1 MLLLVRS
8 RALQD
13 RSHRDHFAEF
23 RAELPL
29 YQQSGALVA
38 YLAEYRQRLQAI
50 DDATRGNASVTL
62 IPERLQA
69 LAIAMYER
77 GVLGKRDVALTQA
90 WLQDLVSAGY
100 VFELPKV
107 LLVGAMGGGGNVR
120 HDGEA
125 AAAAPRPQGNTDY
138 SSGQQGLFSSHAKEA
153 LDSAEEET
161 RQEEAAAVE
170 GGSAT
175 GADAG
180 TPDLV
185 EKNKKQEAMPSQEG
199 ARQDPSGTNERE
211 EYDGPRTLGTAA
223 VMDPHVADLDGEQ
236 QPLLTEVQHR
246 RVNREEKEC
255 VRMRE
260 QLQII
265 TNQTWDRANKLQQ
278 RRWAFLACNSVPK
291 RDGSERQA
299 VRSAW
304 ETSEATEAA
313 VSAATA
319 REGLNASV
327 VHEKKRRVGGMARRE
342 HGRETSTT
350 EPIAAEV
357 GVDDG
362 HAAGSGGKELGGG
375 EDPKQGG
382 NEKRTVAGVI
392 PQMPNARSAPK
403 VQVLLVIAVV
413 SARPERRTA
422 IRDSWLAWRDD
433 RVVLRFFT
441 EQLDDTF
448 GRPENQTAEAKALVE
463 ESSAHGDVVVLDI
476 DHGMN
481 FGLKLVSAMRYA
493 LDRYD
498 FDFFLRLDDSY
509 FLCLRR
515 LLDELSALMRGV
527 TANDAP
533 HAPSQ
538 RMLYAGHRY
547 CERNATRI
555 DEAYMLVSGALVRRV
570 MSTPGLRCSSQ
581 EGTSAGRRFT
591 VGHGVNR
598 AGDVRWVHD
607 PRLDHDGD
615 WWRPPRA
622 GGAARSDYASVCEK
636 HIGVHRAFPERM
648 AGLWAVVSQQ
658 KTTKSGEDLAG
669 SSSAVAFEYVQD
681 VKCEHTPQGMSPARH
696 ARDKAQPCEVF
707 HG

>member
-1 MLLLVRS
+1 
-8 RALQD
+8 
-13 RSHRDHFAEF
+13 
-23 RAELPL
+23 
-29 YQQSGALVA
+29 
-38 YLAEYRQRLQAI
+38 
-50 DDATRGNASVTL
+50 
-62 IPERLQA
+62 
-69 LAIAMYER
+69 MYER
-77 GVLGKRDVALTQA
+77 GVLGKKDVALTQA

-199 ARQDPSGTNERE
+199 
-211 EYDGPRTLGTAA
+211 
-223 VMDPHVADLDGEQ
+223 
-236 QPLLTEVQHR
+236 
-246 RVNREEKEC
+246 
-255 VRMRE
+255 
-260 QLQII
+260 
-265 TNQTWDRANKLQQ
+265 
-278 RRWAFLACNSVPK
+278 
-291 RDGSERQA
+291 
-299 VRSAW
+299 
-304 ETSEATEAA
+304 
-313 VSAATA
+313 
-319 REGLNASV
+319 
-327 VHEKKRRVGGMARRE
+327 
-342 HGRETSTT
+342 
-350 EPIAAEV
+350 
-357 GVDDG
+357 
-362 HAAGSGGKELGGG
+362 
-375 EDPKQGG
+375 
-382 NEKRTVAGVI
+382 VI
-392 PQMPNARSAPK
+392 PQMPNARSTPK

-448 GRPENQTAEAKALVE
+448 GQPENQTAEAKALVE

-581 EGTSAGRRFT
+581 EGTSAGRWFT